1 MTNKDILLNEE
12 TVEMSI
18 VPSTISQVSMV
29 GKDLDLISLG
39 KVQDDGLGKHTLCA
53 TKDWGLK

>member
-1 MTNKDILLNEE
+1 MNEE